1 MPASTIPKLLWQ
13 PSPTLLQD
21 CHLTRYTQWLAKE
34 KNLHFTDYPSLWKWS
49 TDHVADFWESLWEFF
64 KIEHH
69 APYAQVLSGQQMPD
83 YKWFEGATL
92 NYAEHVFRQK
102 TDARPAILFQSERH
116 ALTEMSWAELEK
128 QTAGLARFFL
138 ENGIQPGDRVAA
150 FLPNTP
156 HAVVAVLATMSVG
169 AVWSSCSPDF
179 GAASVADRFA
189 QIQPRI
195 LIAVDGYAYGGKAF
209 DKRDT
214 VREICQYLPSVEKV
228 IFVPFLDENATI
240 QVDKA
245 VIMWDEAIAAKPQNA
260 SFLSDIAKA
269 EALIVHP
276 SSFSDPLWIL
286 YSSGTTGIPKAIVHS
301 HGGNLLEH
309 LKYLHFHNDIRPGE
323 RFFWYSTTGWMMW
336 NFTVGALLA
345 GATIVLYDG
354 SPGFP
359 NMNVLWE
366 LAEKTRITHFGTSAP
381 FLVSCMKAGI
391 SPKTDFDLSHLRSIG
406 STGSPLP
413 PEAFGWVYENIKPD
427 VWLSSMAGGT
437 DVCTAWVG
445 GNPQL
450 PVYQGEIQCRCLG
463 CAMESWDEEGHPVP
477 AGEVGEMVVTKP
489 MPSMPV
495 FFWGDED
502 GSKYRAA
509 YFEHYPGVWRHGDW
523 LSITERD
530 SLVILGRSDATLNR
544 QGVRIGTAEIYRALD
559 HLPELRDTLIINLE
573 RPDGSD
579 WMPLFVALN
588 PGCTL
593 TGELKTKIK
602 TALRTAYS
610 PRHVPDEILEIS
622 DVPYTISG
630 KKMETPVKKV
640 LQGKPLDKAFNPD
653 SMRNPEAM
661 EYFIELA
668 EGLVV

>member
-1 MPASTIPKLLWQ
+1 MSESSIPKLLWQ
-13 PSPTLLQD
+13 PSPSLLND
-21 CHLTRYTQWLAKE
+21 CNLTHYTQWLKQE
-34 KNLHFTDYPSLWKWS
+34 KNLQFDNYASLWKWS
-49 TDHVADFWESLWEFF
+49 TTQLEAFWESLWEYF
-64 KIEHH
+64 KIIHH
-69 APYAQVLSGQQMPD
+69 QPYELVLKGNKMPE
-83 YKWFEGATL
+83 YQWFEGATL
-92 NYAEHVFRQK
+92 NYAEHIFRQK
-102 TDARPAILFQSERH
+102 TDARPAIIFQSERH
-116 ALTEMSWAELEK
+116 ALTEMSWAELES
-128 QTAGLARFFL
+128 QTAALARYFRACGL
-138 ENGIQPGDRVAA
+138 QTGDRVAA

-156 HAVVAVLATMSVG
+156 HAVVSVLATMSIG

-195 LIAVDGYAYGGKAF
+195 FIAVDGYAYGGKAF
-209 DKRDT
+209 DKRET
-214 VREICQYLPSVEKV
+214 VREICQLLPSVEQV
-228 IFVPFLDENATI
+228 IFIPFLDANATLEIDQSVVSWEQATAHDQSSEPLVI
-240 QVDKA
+240 QA
-245 VIMWDEAIAAKPQNA
+245 VP
-260 SFLSDIAKA
+260 
-269 EALIVHP
+269 
-276 SSFSDPLWIL
+276 FSHPLWVL

-336 NFTVGALLA
+336 NFTVSALLA

-354 SPGFP
+354 SPGYP
-359 NMNVLWE
+359 DIQVLWE
-366 LAEKTRITHFGTSAP
+366 LAEKTKITHFGTSAP

-391 SPKTDFDLSHLRSIG
+391 TPKTSFDLRHLRSIG

-413 PEAFGWVYENIKPD
+413 PEAFGWVYEQIKSD

-463 CAMESWDEEGHPVP
+463 CAMESWDEEGHSVP
-477 AGEVGEMVVTKP
+477 LGEVGEMVVTQP

-495 FFWGDED
+495 FFWGDAD
-502 GSKYRAA
+502 GSKYRAS
-509 YFEHYPGVWRHGDW
+509 YFEHYPDKWRHGDW
-523 LSITERD
+523 IQITARD
-530 SLVILGRSDATLNR
+530 TLVILGRSDATLNR

-559 HLPELRDTLIINLE
+559 QIPELKDTLIINLE

-588 PGCTL
+588 PGESL
-593 TGELKTKIK
+593 TDALKNKIK

-610 PRHVPDEILEIS
+610 PRHVPDEILEIP

-640 LQGKPLDKAFNPD
+640 LQKKPLDKAFNKD

-661 EYFIELA
+661 EFFIEMA
-668 EGLVV
+668 NA